1 MLISLSHNSE
11 AGNGLWASS
20 GSPSSFFSNLNVLS
34 TSAFLLLVHLIFV
47 FVLFSFLIF
56 FGKMYLKKSSFVSP
70 FLFYQL
76 RVNDKIEI
84 GRQNR
89 LFIFAFQQMHISIGA
104 RRRKIKCLFF
114 TKTNTKKSI
123 SNGFF
128 TKQLS
133 SILSP

>member
-56 FGKMYLKKSSFVSP
+56 FWKDVFKEV
-70 FLFYQL
+70 
-76 RVNDKIEI
+76 
-84 GRQNR
+84 
-89 LFIFAFQQMHISIGA
+89 
-104 RRRKIKCLFF
+104 FF
-114 TKTNTKKSI
+114 R
-123 SNGFF
+123 FP
-128 TKQLS
+128 LS
-133 SILSP
+133 LLPVESK